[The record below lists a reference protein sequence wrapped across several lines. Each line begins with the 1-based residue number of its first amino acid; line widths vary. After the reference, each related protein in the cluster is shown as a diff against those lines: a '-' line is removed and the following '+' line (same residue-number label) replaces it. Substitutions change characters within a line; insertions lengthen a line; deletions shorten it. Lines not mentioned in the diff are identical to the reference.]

1 MAGRSGQQATT
12 LADRIEQLINEA
24 FNLSIFHKCKVY
36 ILVEHNNG
44 VRTFK
49 SVEQRSWPP
58 PDAQL
63 EELYPG
69 VERLSWHQ
77 LARTRL
83 PEEERKVL
91 IQLSLYLIHLIDSW
105 AHRGPQVHPDTS
117 NTDIGWTS
125 GVEEGRGANYGGP
138 RR

>member
-1 MAGRSGQQATT
+1 MAGRSAHHATT

-63 EELYPG
+63 
-69 VERLSWHQ
+69 VSSQVRL
-77 LARTRL
+77 RN
-83 PEEERKVL
+83 
-91 IQLSLYLIHLIDSW
+91 I
-105 AHRGPQVHPDTS
+105 
-117 NTDIGWTS
+117 
-125 GVEEGRGANYGGP
+125 
-138 RR
+138 